1 MLSLTDRDRDN
12 PIKYANASVYCGPIT
27 SFVSACVSVYV
38 PVNVSANRPPAT
50 MLSPA
55 RLMRAMRSFYSL
67 AASPSD
73 RSKEGLHRPTLIN
86 I

>member
-38 PVNVSANRPPAT
+38 PVNVSDARYEIVLFAYSCFAVRPFKG
-50 MLSPA
+50 
-55 RLMRAMRSFYSL
+55 R
-67 AASPSD
+67 PS
-73 RSKEGLHRPTLIN
+73 
-86 I
+86 